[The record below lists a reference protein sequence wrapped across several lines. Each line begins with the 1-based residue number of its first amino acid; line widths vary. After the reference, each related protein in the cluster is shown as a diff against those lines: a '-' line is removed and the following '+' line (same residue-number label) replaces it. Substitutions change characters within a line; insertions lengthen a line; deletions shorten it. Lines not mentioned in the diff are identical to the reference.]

1 MSAVPGMFENKGPRL
16 SGKVAVVTGASSGHG
31 RAIASAMAREG
42 AAVVCADLR
51 KSAREGGFE
60 TDVSVDTDELIRT
73 RGR

>member
-16 SGKVAVVTGASSGHG
+16 SGKVAVVTAASSGHG
-31 RAIASAMAREG
+31 RASAMAREG

-60 TDVSVDTDELIRT
+60 TCSPSAPMRQVAGLS
-73 RGR
+73 